1 MVTLEE
7 NMSND
12 TPTILYVDSDIG
24 KRILVAVLL
33 ADRGFSVRTAKS
45 ARNALELVSTHTF
58 DVVIIDYNLPDMTGV
73 QLAREI
79 RSLELSAR
87 IILVSTRAHLP
98 AEELA
103 YVDVH
108 MAKGS
113 AIDRLTDTIS
123 NLALLHSS
131 ATDSWTYT

>member
-1 MVTLEE
+1 M
-7 NMSND
+7 NSD
-12 TPTILYVDSDIG
+12 TPTILYVDGDIG

-33 ADRGFSVRTAKS
+33 PDRGFSVRTAKS
-45 ARNALELVSTHTF
+45 ALNALELVSTQTF

-113 AIDRLTDTIS
+113 AVDQLMDTIS
-123 NLALLHSS
+123 NLAPLHSS
-131 ATDSWTYT
+131 ATDNWTYT

>member
-1 MVTLEE
+1 M
-7 NMSND
+7 NND
-12 TPTILYVDSDIG
+12 TPTILYVDGDIG

-45 ARNALELVSTHTF
+45 ALNALELVSTQIF
-58 DVVIIDYNLPDMTGV
+58 DVVIIDYTLPDMTGV

-79 RSLELSAR
+79 RSLQLSAR

-113 AIDRLTDTIS
+113 AIDQLTDTIS